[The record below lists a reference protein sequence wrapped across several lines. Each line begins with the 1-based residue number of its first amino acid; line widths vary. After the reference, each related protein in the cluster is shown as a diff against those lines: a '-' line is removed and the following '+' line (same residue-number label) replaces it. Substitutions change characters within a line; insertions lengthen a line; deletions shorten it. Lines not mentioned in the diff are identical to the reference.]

1 MFARGKCGR
10 TEFAPTGRSKK
21 GDGFI
26 PEDYAGIFCFQNLY
40 NAHMSARKSKRHKK
54 DVILF
59 ETDLAGNLWRINDMM
74 INKTYRIT
82 DYNRFTIYEPKKREI
97 QALTYADRV
106 IQNCLC
112 ANYLTPFMEKRLIYD
127 NCACRKGK
135 GTDFG
140 RDRLAGFM
148 REHYKYSGNK
158 GYLLK
163 ADIKGFFAN
172 IDHRVLKRKLNKVIT
187 NPDVMDLLEMI
198 IDSYNPDI
206 GKGLPMG
213 NQTSQL
219 FALYYLDPLDRLVKE
234 KLKIKHY
241 TRYMDDCVLI
251 HPDKDYLKHCL
262 REMTRLVEED
272 LELEFNQKTQIFPI
286 GEGVD
291 YLGFRFYLTDTGKVI
306 RKLRQSSK
314 VRFKKRLK
322 FIQKGYYTGT
332 MELDDIKR
340 TLASYNG
347 HLAHGNTWGL
357 KKSVYGKFVLKR
369 NWDSEKM

>member
-1 MFARGKCGR
+1 
-10 TEFAPTGRSKK
+10 
-21 GDGFI
+21 
-26 PEDYAGIFCFQNLY
+26 
-40 NAHMSARKSKRHKK
+40 MSARKSKRHKK

-59 ETDLAGNLWRINDMM
+59 ETDLAGNLWCINDVM
-74 INKTYRIT
+74 INKTYSIT

-112 ANYLTPFMEKRLIYD
+112 ANYLTTFMEKRLIYD

-148 REHYKYSGNK
+148 REHYKCSGNK

-198 IDSYNPDI
+198 IDSYNPDT
-206 GKGLPMG
+206 GRGLPIG

-251 HPDKDYLKHCL
+251 HPDKEHLKHCL

-272 LELEFNQKTQIFPI
+272 LKLKFNQKTQIFPI

-314 VRFKKRLK
+314 VRFEKRLK
-322 FIQKGYYTGT
+322 FIQKGYYKGT

-369 NWDSEKM
+369 NWESGKM